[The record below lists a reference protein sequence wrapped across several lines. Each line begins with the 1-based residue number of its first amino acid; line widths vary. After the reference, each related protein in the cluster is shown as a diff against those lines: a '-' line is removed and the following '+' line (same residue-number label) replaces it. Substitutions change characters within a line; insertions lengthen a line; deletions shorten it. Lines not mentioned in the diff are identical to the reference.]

1 MSDEKGNTV
10 ELNYPTAS
18 SAFHNCEID
27 VFLSID
33 QMMMELGDKV
43 PVKIIIIFQTEDSN
57 D

>member
-18 SAFHNCEID
+18 SAFNTCEND

>member
-18 SAFHNCEID
+18 SAFLNCEND

>member
-10 ELNYPTAS
+10 ELNYPTAG
-18 SAFHNCEID
+18 SAFHNCEND